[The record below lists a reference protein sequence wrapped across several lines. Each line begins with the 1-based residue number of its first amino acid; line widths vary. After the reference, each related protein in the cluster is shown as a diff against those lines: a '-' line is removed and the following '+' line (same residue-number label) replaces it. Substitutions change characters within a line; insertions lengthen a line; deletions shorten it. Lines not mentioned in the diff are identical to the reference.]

1 MQWTTLLATLI
12 GAIASLVGGILQQMY
27 TQYQT
32 EKQIEKEEKNQKEKN
47 IRQEKLETLRKIL
60 IYKRVLV
67 DGAPVTLE
75 DQVGLNEVLGLV
87 PLIFSDDKKVIEA
100 HKKFLNNA
108 TKNMEDKED
117 PNELFY
123 NLISSMYSS
132 LDLTIPSK
140 EQILSGFYLKF

>member
-1 MQWTTLLATLI
+1 M
-12 GAIASLVGGILQQMY
+12 
-27 TQYQT
+27 
-32 EKQIEKEEKNQKEKN
+32 N
-47 IRQEKLETLRKIL
+47 
-60 IYKRVLV
+60 
-67 DGAPVTLE
+67 GAPVTLE

-108 TKNMEDKED
+108 TKNMED

-140 EQILSGFYLKF
+140 EQILSGFYLKL

>member
-67 DGAPVTLE
+67 NGAPVTLE

>member
-67 DGAPVTLE
+67 NGAPVTLE

-100 HKKFLNNA
+100 HKKFLKNA

>member
-67 DGAPVTLE
+67 NGAPVTLE

-140 EQILSGFYLKF
+140 EQILNGFYLKC